1 MLRKLILTVLL
12 LMFAHPLYACR
23 YTVREIGFAD
33 FGVNSYQLCFLYN
46 SNTPDDQI
54 KTFRRVTYAALHD
67 ANVAVE
73 LVNIEKDTNSI
84 GFKYLKDHPVR
95 QFPATLLIS
104 PEGRALPFEFS
115 ESAEFKNQV
124 WEQIETMV
132 TSPLRARL
140 LPQLA
145 KTYGVVLLAEGT
157 DAAQNRQVRN
167 QIEKAIAEIHRT
179 LGQLPKPVEKPPVL
193 MTLPFNQRQ
202 SEQILLWSLG
212 LDSESPA
219 PQVAVLYGR
228 GRRVG
233 PPLTGESL
241 NENNLLNLLGLIGA
255 DCECGLDRA
264 WLLGIMFPLRW
275 PGELRDLLVD
285 QLHFDVENPAVK
297 SEMSQILAIS
307 EASRPSSS
315 SDRLFSYRE
324 GVIET
329 DTQAATPRV
338 SVSGLQTLDADA
350 GLETTQSPLKIV
362 WIVLGAIF
370 LVVLVAGGVYLR
382 AQKRR

>member
-1 MLRKLILTVLL
+1 MLQKLIIPVLL
-12 LMFAHPLYACR
+12 VMLAHPLFACR

-33 FGVNSYQLCFLYN
+33 FEVNPYQLSFLFN
-46 SNTPDDQI
+46 STTPEDQI
-54 KTFRRVTYAALHD
+54 KTFRRVTLAALHD
-67 ANVAVE
+67 ANVVVE
-73 LVNIEKDTNSI
+73 LVNIEKDSNSVS
-84 GFKYLKDHPVR
+84 FQYLKEQSIR

-115 ESAEFKNQV
+115 AQTEFKNQV

-132 TSPLRARL
+132 TSPLRVKL

-145 KTYGVVLLAEGT
+145 KTYGVVLLVEGT
-157 DAAQNRQVRN
+157 DANQNRQTRN
-167 QIEKAIAEIHRT
+167 LIETSIAEIRRT
-179 LGQLPKPVEKPPVL
+179 LGQLPKPVERPPVL
-193 MTLPFNQRQ
+193 VMLPFNQRAA
-202 SEQILLWSLG
+202 ERILLWSLG
-212 LDSESPA
+212 LNTDTAA
-219 PQVAVLYGR
+219 PQVVVLYGR
-228 GRRVG
+228 GRRMG

-241 NENNLLNLLGLIGA
+241 TENNLLNLLGLIGA

-297 SEMSQILAIS
+297 AEMSQILAIS

-315 SDRLFSYRE
+315 SDRLFTYRE

-329 DTQAATPRV
+329 DTKTATPRV
-338 SVSGLQTLDADA
+338 SVSGLQSLDGDT
-350 GLETTQSPLKIV
+350 GLETAQSPLKIV
-362 WIVLGAIF
+362 WIVLGVIF
-370 LVVLVAGGVYLR
+370 LVVLMAGGIYFIR
-382 AQKRR
+382 AQRR